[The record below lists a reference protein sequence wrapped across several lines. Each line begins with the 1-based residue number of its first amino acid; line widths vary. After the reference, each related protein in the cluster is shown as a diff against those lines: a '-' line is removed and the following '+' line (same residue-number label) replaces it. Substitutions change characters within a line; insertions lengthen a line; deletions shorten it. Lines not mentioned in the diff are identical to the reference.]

1 MEIKKYLEE
10 KKQKIDNALEVLLA
24 PLKEHSVLYAAMSYG
39 LLSPGKRI
47 RPILMLSTYNASA
60 NSEDE
65 IIPFACSVEM
75 IHAYSL
81 IHDDLP
87 IMDNSDLRRGR
98 PTCHKIYG
106 SDMALLAG
114 DALLSYAF
122 EIISNPKVIKS
133 FKQEA
138 VASVLHEYAFA
149 SGVKGLVGGQVMD
162 VVTTSDEAIDEE
174 TILYIEKKK
183 TAALITLSIRAAAIL
198 AHLEDSEI
206 TALSRFGEYLGISYQ
221 IVDDVLDYSSKPE
234 VLGKDIGQNVK
245 NKKASFVSLYGIEK
259 AKEIAKEY
267 SFKGIDFIM
276 PYGNKYETLKELAL
290 YLLERNK

>member
-1 MEIKKYLEE
+1 MEIEKYLEE

-24 PLKEHSVLYAAMSYG
+24 PLKEHSVLYAAMSYS

-65 IIPFACSVEM
+65 IIPFTCSVEM

-198 AHLEDSEI
+198 AYLEDSEI

-221 IVDDVLDYSSKPE
+221 IVDDILDYSSKPE
-234 VLGKDIGQNVK
+234 VLGKDTGQDVK

-259 AKEIAKEY
+259 AKEIAKDY